1 MKEIL
6 QSPQKYKCRSLSF
19 GRFLIFLGI
28 IFIIFFVF
36 FKIISAITG
45 SNSTGFLKGLYD
57 FSISTAPESIAALG
71 LIILF
76 FGFLLI
82 FFSRQFAKLAEIAD
96 EIEKCE
102 EEKE

>member
-6 QSPQKYKCRSLSF
+6 QSPQKYKGSSMSF
-19 GRFLIFLGI
+19 GRVLIFLGI
-28 IFIIFFVF
+28 VFIIVFVF
-36 FKIISAITG
+36 FKIISVIIG
-45 SNSTGFLKGLYD
+45 SNNTGFLKSLYD
-57 FSISTAPESIAALG
+57 ISISTAPESVAALG

-76 FGFLLI
+76 FGFLLL

-96 EIEKCE
+96 EIEKCQ